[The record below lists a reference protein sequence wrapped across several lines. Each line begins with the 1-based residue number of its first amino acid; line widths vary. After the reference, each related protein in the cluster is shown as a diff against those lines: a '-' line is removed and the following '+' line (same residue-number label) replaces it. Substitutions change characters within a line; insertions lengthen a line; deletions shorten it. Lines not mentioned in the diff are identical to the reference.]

1 MGPVDGRD
9 WDRRLLVC
17 LARGWRVARS
27 ARGISVQLKNTQGIF
42 ILGCGTG
49 EMTQENSVCMQS
61 VDMDLTCL
69 PPGNTSLQQTDA
81 PGAAEQQTMSVYLRV
96 RPFSKEELSNNED
109 QACVVIENSQTVT
122 LNAPKGSA
130 TMKSSEKGI
139 GMSLHKFS
147 FSQIFGPD
155 TTQAELFENTV
166 KNQMSD
172 FLDGKNALIFSYG
185 VTNAG
190 KTFTI
195 QGTPKEPG
203 ILPRVLESTFQYIG
217 EHHYQ
222 GMDLKP
228 YLRNGVQS
236 LDFDQ
241 VKQER
246 STKAAIF
253 ASIKEECDPLR
264 VSSCLESCLASHL
277 SSSSASSTQT
287 VLTSNQA
294 EANDSQ
300 FALWVAFFEIY
311 NEHVYDLLQPSLC
324 SKSKKRACLRV
335 CDDGAGNA
343 YVKDLIWINIH
354 NLGEASKLLQ
364 FGNKN
369 RSAAAT
375 KMNHS
380 SSRSHSIFTM
390 KLLRINGGTA
400 ERVSEFSLCDLAGS
414 ERCNKTKTFGE
425 RLKEAGN
432 INNSLLILGKCI
444 TALRNS
450 GPERTRSSYIPFRES
465 KLTKLFQAFFCGK
478 GRPSMVVNI
487 NQCASTYDETLH
499 VMKFSAVAKQVVQV
513 IPDKTLESLAP
524 RLVGRDG
531 KPLLRNGVIDR
542 DVLES
547 YLSEDELL
555 DEEEEADMS
564 LLPQSELLNMV
575 ENLRTKLL
583 AERRKNLL
591 QEIEIRKEMGDAM
604 LQQLMESEEL
614 RNRQIEELKESYQ
627 DKLENTFEMYKDAIK
642 EHAYQS
648 AMTNLEDNYVP
659 LDEFTAEQEKVEALR
674 RRVSELEALTSRTGV
689 VPAAPTVDQSSQTE
703 PLKEAGEAGDDRYR
717 RLHREKCAIERMCE
731 DKQQLILSLEKRLME
746 LNETLQKVRDGF
758 VEKSADLEALQ
769 RTADDQKKSM
779 EEILQQNVEKDK
791 EIVSLKAEVAKLSQK
806 SPVQAKTKRGLLAN
820 IKEAVTSPRKGTS
833 ARTLRK
839 TGKTVHH

>member
-1 MGPVDGRD
+1 MSKV
-9 WDRRLLVC
+9 
-17 LARGWRVARS
+17 S
-27 ARGISVQLKNTQGIF
+27 
-42 ILGCGTG
+42 
-49 EMTQENSVCMQS
+49 EMIQENSVCMQS

-81 PGAAEQQTMSVYLRV
+81 PSAAEQQTMSVYLRV

-130 TMKSSEKGI
+130 TIKSREKGI
-139 GMSLHKFS
+139 GMSLHKFY

-166 KNQMSD
+166 KSQMSD

-195 QGTPKEPG
+195 QGSPKEPG

-217 EHHYQ
+217 EHQYP

-236 LDFDQ
+236 LDFHQ

-246 STKAAIF
+246 ITKAAIF
-253 ASIKEECDPLR
+253 ASFKEECDSLR
-264 VSSCLESCLASHL
+264 GSGCLESCSPSRL

-311 NEHVYDLLQPSLC
+311 NEYVYDLLQPSLC

-354 NLGEASKLLQ
+354 NLGEASKLLH

-390 KLLRINGGTA
+390 KILRINGGTA

-450 GPERTRSSYIPFRES
+450 GPDRTRSIPFRES

-478 GRPSMVVNI
+478 GRPSMIVNI

-513 IPDKTLESLAP
+513 IPDKALESLAP
-524 RLVGRDG
+524 RLVGHDG
-531 KPLLRNGVIDR
+531 KPLLSNGVFDSN
-542 DVLES
+542 VLES

-564 LLPQSELLNMV
+564 LLPQSELLNVV

-614 RNRQIEELKESYQ
+614 RNRQIEELKESYR

-642 EHAYQS
+642 EHAYHS

-674 RRVSELEALTSRTGV
+674 RKVSELEALTSRTGV

-703 PLKEAGEAGDDRYR
+703 PLSIWAGEAGDDRYR
-717 RLHREKCAIERMCE
+717 CLHREKCAIERMCE

-758 VEKSADLEALQ
+758 MEKSADLEALQ

-820 IKEAVTSPRKGTS
+820 IREAVTSPRKGTS

>member
-1 MGPVDGRD
+1 MS
-9 WDRRLLVC
+9 
-17 LARGWRVARS
+17 AVA
-27 ARGISVQLKNTQGIF
+27 
-42 ILGCGTG
+42 
-49 EMTQENSVCMQS
+49 EMTEEDSVCMQS
-61 VDMDLTCL
+61 VDMDLTCDV
-69 PPGNTSLQQTDA
+69 PSGNTSFQQTET
-81 PGAAEQQTMSVYLRV
+81 PGVAEPQTMRVYLRV
-96 RPFSKEELSNNED
+96 RPFSKEELSDDED
-109 QACVVIENSQTVT
+109 QGCVVIESSQTVM

-139 GMSLHKFS
+139 GMSLRKFS
-147 FSQIFGPD
+147 FSQIFGPE

-166 KNQMSD
+166 KSQMSD

-203 ILPRVLESTFQYIG
+203 ILPRVLEITFQYTEG
-217 EHHYQ
+217 RQYQ

-228 YLRNGVQS
+228 YLRNDVQS

-246 STKAAIF
+246 SNKAAIF
-253 ASIKEECDPLR
+253 ASVKEECEPLK
-264 VSSCLESCLASHL
+264 VSISLESSSAACL
-277 SSSSASSTQT
+277 SSSSLSSNQT
-287 VLTSNQA
+287 VLISSPA

-311 NEHVYDLLQPSLC
+311 NECVYDLLQPSVC
-324 SKSKKRACLRV
+324 SKSKKRASLRV

-343 YVKDLIWINIH
+343 YVKDLRWINIQ
-354 NLGEASKLLQ
+354 NLGEASKLLK

-375 KMNHS
+375 KMNQS

-390 KLLRINGGTA
+390 KLLKISEGTVERI
-400 ERVSEFSLCDLAGS
+400 SEFSLCDLAGS

-444 TALRNS
+444 TALRNNQTD
-450 GPERTRSSYIPFRES
+450 RMKSSNIPFRES

-478 GRPSMVVNI
+478 GSASMIVNI

-513 IPDKTLESLAP
+513 IPDKALESLAP
-524 RLVGRDG
+524 CLVGRDG
-531 KPLLRNGVIDR
+531 KPLVRNGVIDSEA
-542 DVLES
+542 LES

-564 LLPQSELLNMV
+564 LLPQSELLNIV

-583 AERRKNLL
+583 AERRRNLV
-591 QEIEIRKEMGDAM
+591 QELEIRKEMGDAM

-627 DKLENTFEMYKDAIK
+627 EKLENTFEMYKDAMK

-648 AMTNLEDNYVP
+648 AMTNLENDYVP
-659 LDEFTAEQEKVEALR
+659 LDEFSAEQEKVEALR
-674 RRVSELEALTSRTGV
+674 RKVAELEALTSSTSGG
-689 VPAAPTVDQSSQTE
+689 VPAAPRVDQSSQTE
-703 PLKEAGEAGDDRYR
+703 PSKEAEEAGDDRYR
-717 RLHREKCAIERMCE
+717 HLYKEKCAIERMCE
-731 DKQQLILSLEKRLME
+731 DKQVILSLEKRLME
-746 LNETLQKVRDGF
+746 LNETLEKIRDGF
-758 VEKSADLEALQ
+758 LEKLADLEALQ
-769 RTADDQKKSM
+769 K
-779 EEILQQNVEKDK
+779 
-791 EIVSLKAEVAKLSQK
+791 
-806 SPVQAKTKRGLLAN
+806 
-820 IKEAVTSPRKGTS
+820 TS
-833 ARTLRK
+833 ADLQRQNPWKRSDAK
-839 TGKTVHH
+839 M

>member
-1 MGPVDGRD
+1 
-9 WDRRLLVC
+9 
-17 LARGWRVARS
+17 
-27 ARGISVQLKNTQGIF
+27 
-42 ILGCGTG
+42 
-49 EMTQENSVCMQS
+49 MTQENSVCMQS

-147 FSQIFGPD
+147 FSQIFEPD

-217 EHHYQ
+217 EHQYQ

-287 VLTSNQA
+287 VLTSNQT

-311 NEHVYDLLQPSLC
+311 NEYVYDLLQPSLC

-450 GPERTRSSYIPFRES
+450 GPDRTRSSYIPFRES

-478 GRPSMVVNI
+478 GRPSMIVNI

-531 KPLLRNGVIDR
+531 KPLLRNGVIDS

-555 DEEEEADMS
+555 DEDEEADMS

-703 PLKEAGEAGDDRYR
+703 PLKEAGGAGDDRYR

>member
-1 MGPVDGRD
+1 CVSCECVQFY
-9 WDRRLLVC
+9 LC
-17 LARGWRVARS
+17 LIVLITPSCVPHLCFSVA
-27 ARGISVQLKNTQGIF
+27 
-42 ILGCGTG
+42 GC
-49 EMTQENSVCMQS
+49 VPIQS
-61 VDMDLTCL
+61 L
-69 PPGNTSLQQTDA
+69 
-81 PGAAEQQTMSVYLRV
+81 AAEQQTMSVYLRV

-130 TMKSSEKGI
+130 TIKSREKGI
-139 GMSLHKFS
+139 GMSLHKFY

-166 KNQMSD
+166 KSQMSD

-195 QGTPKEPG
+195 QGSPKEPG

-217 EHHYQ
+217 EHQYP

-236 LDFDQ
+236 LDFHQ

-246 STKAAIF
+246 ITKAAIF
-253 ASIKEECDPLR
+253 ASFK
-264 VSSCLESCLASHL
+264 ESCSPSRL

-311 NEHVYDLLQPSLC
+311 NEYVYDLLQPSLC

-354 NLGEASKLLQ
+354 NLGEASKLLH

-390 KLLRINGGTA
+390 KILRINGGTA

-450 GPERTRSSYIPFRES
+450 GPDRTRSIPFRES

-478 GRPSMVVNI
+478 GRPSMIVNI

-513 IPDKTLESLAP
+513 IPDKALESLAP
-524 RLVGRDG
+524 RLVGHDG
-531 KPLLRNGVIDR
+531 KPLLSNGVFDSN
-542 DVLES
+542 VLES

-564 LLPQSELLNMV
+564 LLPQSELLNVV

-614 RNRQIEELKESYQ
+614 RNRQIEELKESYR

-642 EHAYQS
+642 EHAYHS

-659 LDEFTAEQEKVEALR
+659 LDEFTAEQEKVEVCFSWL
-674 RRVSELEALTSRTGV
+674 
-689 VPAAPTVDQSSQTE
+689 
-703 PLKEAGEAGDDRYR
+703 LKYP
-717 RLHREKCAIERMCE
+717 
-731 DKQQLILSLEKRLME
+731 LILSLEKRLME

-758 VEKSADLEALQ
+758 MEKSADLEALQ
-769 RTADDQKKSM
+769 RTKKSM

-820 IKEAVTSPRKGTS
+820 IREAVTSPRKGTS